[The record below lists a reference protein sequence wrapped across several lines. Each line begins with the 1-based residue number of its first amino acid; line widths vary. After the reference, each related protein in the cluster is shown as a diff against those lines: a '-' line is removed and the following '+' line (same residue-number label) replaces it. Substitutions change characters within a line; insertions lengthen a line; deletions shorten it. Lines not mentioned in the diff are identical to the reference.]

1 MDKKTFTVLIEKDED
16 DYYIATVPE
25 LKSCYT
31 QAKSIEELIPRIKE
45 VIQLCI
51 EVQGDDRITEK
62 RFVGVQ
68 QIEVAI

>member
-1 MDKKTFTVLIEKDED
+1 MTKKNFTVIIEKDED
-16 DYYIATVPE
+16 DFYIATVPE

-31 QAKSIEELIPRIKE
+31 QAKSIEELIPRIRE

-51 EVQGDDRITEK
+51 DAQGYEMLSEK
-62 RFVGVQ
+62 VFVGVQ